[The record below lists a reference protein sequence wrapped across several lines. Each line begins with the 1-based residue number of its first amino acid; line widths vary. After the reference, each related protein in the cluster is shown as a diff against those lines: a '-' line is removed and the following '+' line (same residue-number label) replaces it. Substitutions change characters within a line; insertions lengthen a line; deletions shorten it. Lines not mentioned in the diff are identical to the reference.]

1 MVLTGR
7 PVARRLGV
15 SRRVARRCGARLG
28 TLRVFGAAGVRAVV
42 RAVVLAV
49 VLAPALAAQGAFG
62 SDGDAWVANEG
73 VNFTQ
78 KQGRI
83 AADRELQRLSFAWHS
98 SLNLNDVWARLFSV
112 DGTPLTG
119 DLMANASFGT
129 GIQDEP
135 DVALGEGGNTF
146 VAWSDRAAFDGDNMG
161 IAAVVLDEFGVP
173 LGPEFVV
180 NETWVASQW
189 EPLIQPMPGG
199 GFVIAWSGN
208 NDGDAYIRVYDD
220 DGLPLTPEIE
230 VNTFDN
236 NAQIDTV
243 AAASGMGTVF
253 AVWVDHGGNGPGS
266 GTNLFGRVY
275 DELGNALQSTEFLIH
290 ETVFEGAQ
298 REPRL
303 VSDGMGRFLL
313 VWEDHE
319 NDGDGRGVFARRFD
333 ALGAP
338 LGPEFLVNETITA
351 GDQFW
356 PNVAV
361 DWLGNAVVLFED
373 DSTGNHRVLGQRIDR
388 HDQRIGAAFV
398 VSTNT
403 LDDFTLPDVVM
414 DEAFEHMVFAW
425 TGNGTEGGNPKQDIF
440 AQPYRFEPIT
450 IGGTPAPGQAF
461 TLDLDLPGGEFLD
474 YILLGSTATSPAIPL
489 PKNRE
494 LELAPDVLFQLT
506 LDFPN
511 AGLFVDFQGTLDG
524 NGRATAQ
531 VNLPPL
537 PEISGLTM
545 YFAAISLDSSAPS
558 FPKKLRHV
566 THPVA
571 VTIQ

>member
-1 MVLTGR
+1 MACSGHTDPDRSTSTRSPAADAVRPARTTGR
-7 PVARRLGV
+7 CLI
-15 SRRVARRCGARLG
+15 
-28 TLRVFGAAGVRAVV
+28 
-42 RAVVLAV
+42 VLA
-49 VLAPALAAQGAFG
+49 LGCTLTLSAPLTAQGAFG
-62 SDGDAWVANEG
+62 PDGASWVVNEG
-73 VNFTQ
+73 QNFTQ

-83 AADRELQRLSFAWHS
+83 SADPDLERLSFAWHS
-98 SLNLNDVWARLFSV
+98 SLNLNDVWARLYDV

-119 DLMANASFGT
+119 DLMANASFGI

-146 VAWSDRAAFDGDNMG
+146 IAWSDRAAFDGDNMG
-161 IAAVVLDEFGVP
+161 IAAVVLDAFGVP

-180 NETWVASQW
+180 NQTWVASQW

-220 DGLPLTPEIE
+220 AGLPLTPEIE
-230 VNTFDN
+230 VNTLGN

-253 AVWVDHGGNGPGS
+253 TVWVDHGGHGPGS

-275 DELGNALQSTEFLIH
+275 DELGNALQSAEFLIH

-303 VSDGMGRFLL
+303 VGDRMGRFLL

-319 NDGDGRGVFARRFD
+319 NDGDGRGIYARRFD

-338 LGPEFLVNETITA
+338 LGPEFLVNATVTA
-351 GDQFW
+351 GDQFA

-361 DWLGNAVVLFED
+361 DWLGNAVILFED
-373 DSTGNHRVLGQRIDR
+373 DSTGSHRVLGQRIDR
-388 HDQRIGAAFV
+388 HDQPMGAAFV
-398 VSTNT
+398 VSNNT
-403 LDDFTLPDVVM
+403 LDGFSLPDVVM
-414 DEAFEHMVFAW
+414 DQAYERMVLAW
-425 TGNGTEGGNPKQDIF
+425 TGNGSVGSSPKQDIF

-450 IGGTPAPGQAF
+450 VGGTPAPGQSF
-461 TLDLDLPGGEFLD
+461 TLDLDLPGGDFLD
-474 YILLGSTATSPAIPL
+474 YILLGSLSTDPGIPL
-489 PKNRE
+489 PKGRE
-494 LELAPDVLFQLT
+494 LALTTDLLFSLT
-506 LDFPN
+506 LNFPN
-511 AGLFVDFQGTLDG
+511 AGVFVDFQGSLDG

-531 VNLPPL
+531 VNLPAL

-545 YFAAISLDSSAPS
+545 HFAAISLDSSEPT

-566 THPVA
+566 TDPVA